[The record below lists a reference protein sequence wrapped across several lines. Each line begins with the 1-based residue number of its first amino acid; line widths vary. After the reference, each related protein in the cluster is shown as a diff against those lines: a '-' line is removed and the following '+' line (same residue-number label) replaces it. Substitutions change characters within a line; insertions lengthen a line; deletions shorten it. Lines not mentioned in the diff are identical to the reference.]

1 MVEILFKSEELLI
14 AADSES
20 KVIYGN
26 TTKSSAVEYLNEL
39 IPKNGEEAMGIIM
52 LIVLITKSKYVVAKK
67 ISVTTTT
74 EVTVKAVKPSVVKT
88 TEDAIRIASKF
99 NLEAE
104 VQRELDN
111 GATPLEALREWDI
124 VQFIRVLSK
133 TINCSL
139 FNQNINFTEMR
150 KNIFVIATILLGI
163 VVVALLYTIAT
174 LQSENGKLRNVIRN
188 QSAQISEVDRYYNN
202 LIARGMHADDAI
214 YRALDSSNTKIQV
227 NMK

>member
-26 TTKSSAVEYLNEL
+26 TIRNSAVEYLNEL
-39 IPKNGEEAMGIIM
+39 TPKNGEEAMGIMM
-52 LIVLITKSKYVVAKK
+52 LIILILSSKYVVAKK

-88 TEDAIRIASKF
+88 AEDALHIADKF
-99 NLEAE
+99 DLKAE
-104 VQRELDN
+104 VQKELDN

-139 FNQNINFTEMR
+139 FSQNINFIEM
-150 KNIFVIATILLGI
+150 KNIFVIFTAFLA
-163 VVVALLYTIAT
+163 VVVIALLYTIAT
-174 LQSENGKLRNVIRN
+174 LQSENDKLRNVIRN
-188 QSAQISEVDRYYNN
+188 QSVQTSEMDRYYNN
-202 LIARGMHADDAI
+202 LIARGMYADDPV
-214 YRALDSSNTKIQV
+214 YKALDKSNTKIQV
-227 NMK
+227 NK